1 MNNITSMLGY
11 ISPFFFGT
19 WILRVTND
27 PNFSNGATFLEIRD
41 NYKLALCTKY
51 NDIIIGK
58 TDKRRGYIVEKN
70 TNTVDI
76 LFTEKEIYSYS
87 ILGFEIPKT
96 SRNIFTYKRP
106 KRISVKKESNS
117 LLIKNRKYFYIFDLY
132 IRSNVPPIETRWNN
146 FIFIQIISFLFNL
159 LIIQAI
165 HLSTNETKILIDWF
179 SSTIQQN

>member
-1 MNNITSMLGY
+1 MCMFCY

-27 PNFSNGATFLEIRD
+27 PNFGNGSTFLDIRE
-41 NYKLALCTKY
+41 NYKLALYTKY

-70 TNTVDI
+70 TNSVDI

-96 SRNIFTYKRP
+96 SRNVYTYKSP
-106 KRISVKKESNS
+106 KKLSVKKEGNS
-117 LLIKNRKYFYIFDLY
+117 LLIKLNKYFYIFDLY

-165 HLSTNETKILIDWF
+165 HLSTNETKILAEWLTN
-179 SSTIQQN
+179 TIQQN